1 MPDNQNRISQFW
13 QELKRRKVLPFLIAY
28 VAACFAIIE
37 FSTITSDTFSIPD
50 NSVKLIYIIAIISL
64 PVVIILPWFIY
75 RKKPEAIS
83 DELDAKEPNS
93 KLDKPA
99 TPEKSI
105 IVLPFE
111 NISPDPDQEY
121 FSDGLTEEII
131 TDLSH
136 INDLLVISR
145 SSAMTFKGTKKKVR
159 EIASDVNVRYV
170 LEGSVRKAGNNLKIV
185 AQLIDGTN
193 DSHIWAE
200 KYHGTLEDT
209 FDIQENVS
217 RTIVDALKL
226 KLSPEENQMIAEHS
240 ADNIQVYECYLKA
253 IQDLWKYTEDSLS
266 RAEQNLKNGLTLLG
280 DHEILYTGL
289 GQVYFQFNDSGI
301 RPEEE
306 YLHKLKD
313 CIHKVFTLNA
323 NSANGY
329 RLSGLLKMKKENTH
343 EAYREFKRAYELNPS
358 DPVTLLWLIYI
369 LCFHL
374 GQLSLAT
381 PLKKKVMEIDPLTP
395 VNNGI
400 VAYYYYMEGDSNKAL
415 MYMKKWYEMEPDSVV
430 ARWYVGLFMA
440 INKDYKDAFN
450 FIDNVYQEN
459 PEDFFSKLLL
469 LLKYSLQKKRDEAL
483 ALLTE
488 DIKKATWNDFQLPWF
503 IADCYALIDEKEQS
517 LKWIERAIEWGL
529 INYPFLS
536 EGDPFLENIRE
547 EERFKK
553 LMVKVRTQ
561 WENFKA

>member
-1 MPDNQNRISQFW
+1 MPGVPNKLSQFW
-13 QELKRRKVLPFLIAY
+13 QELKRRKVLYFLIGY
-28 VAACFAIIE
+28 IAACPAIIE
-37 FSTITSDTFSIPD
+37 FFINASETFSVPEKTIRLLYQL
-50 NSVKLIYIIAIISL
+50 SAIGI
-64 PVVIILPWFIY
+64 PVVIILPWYIN

-83 DELDAKEPNS
+83 DDLGASEHNS
-93 KLDKPA
+93 KSDNPA

-131 TDLSH
+131 TDLSY

-145 SSAMTFKGTKKKVR
+145 SSAMTFKGTKKKAR

-200 KYHGTLEDT
+200 KYNGTLEDI
-209 FDIQENVS
+209 FNIQEKVS

-240 ADNIQVYECYLKA
+240 ANNIQVYECYLKA
-253 IQDLWKYTEDSLS
+253 KQDLWKYTEDGLS
-266 RAEQNLKNGLTLLG
+266 RAEQILKNGLTLLG

-289 GQVYFQFNDSGI
+289 GQVYFQFHDSGI
-301 RPEEE
+301 RQEEE
-306 YLHKLKD
+306 YLYKLKD

-343 EAYREFKRAYELNPS
+343 EAYMDFKRAYEINPS
-358 DPVTLLWLIYI
+358 DPVTLLWLSYI

-374 GQLSLAT
+374 GQHSLVA
-381 PLKKKVMEIDPLTP
+381 PLKKKIMEIDPLTP
-395 VNNGI
+395 ANNCLA
-400 VAYYYYMEGDSNKAL
+400 AYYYYMEGDFKKAL

-440 INKDYKDAFN
+440 INKEYKDAFN

-488 DIKKATWNDFQLPWF
+488 EVKKVTWNDFQLPWF

-536 EGDPFLENIRE
+536 EGDHFLENVRK

-553 LMVKVRTQ
+553 LMVEVKAK
-561 WENFKA
+561 WEKFET